1 MIALS
6 YEKGDVY
13 DSIKY
18 MDTKYPYYMVKNM
31 HQLFLQVTKEG
42 AKDTQETFE
51 NMLSDIDILVEGV
64 YRDRSDRANFHKQFL
79 TFGVALYGLIA
90 LIQIL
95 ISQETYIAMLDNIIV
110 RLLVHGIVIINSCFI
125 LSGEKYYN
133 ENVGAE

>member
-6 YEKGDVY
+6 YEKGDIY

-42 AKDTQETFE
+42 AKDTEETFE

-64 YRDRSDRANFHKQFL
+64 YRDRTDRASFHRQFII
-79 TFGVALYGLIA
+79 FGIALYGMVA
-90 LIQIL
+90 LIQLL
-95 ISQETYIAMLDNIIV
+95 IGQETYIAMIDNFFI
-110 RLLVHGIVIINSCFI
+110 RLFVHAVVIINSCF
-125 LSGEKYYN
+125 LLNGEKYYN